1 MALCQVQCPHAHQN
15 LQCAGPWQG
24 WGRERERERQRERD
38 RERETERER
47 DRERNCLNTAAA
59 GVQWTADAGYS
70 LQNTSVKGAGSE
82 NEIG

>member
-1 MALCQVQCPHAHQN
+1 MFCQNFLLPTRKGCDPKQLTAK
-15 LQCAGPWQG
+15 
-24 WGRERERERQRERD
+24 RD

-70 LQNTSVKGAGSE
+70 LQNSSVKGAGSE